1 METCTICAEKYNLSR
16 NLKVK
21 CEYCEFCACR
31 LCCETFILQSNVPHC
46 MNTECNREWTRKY
59 LAKNFTN
66 VFMTKKYK
74 IHRENVLFDIQQSLL
89 PVTQPIAERFNNSKR
104 ELENIKTELSEIKDK
119 IEELSR
125 KQRLLEIRKQRITY
139 AHSQLNL
146 DDDDVNNINFELD
159 DDDDINQNQ
168 NQNQNNDNVD
178 GELENEE
185 YEEDKHHKLFIR
197 NCTTENC
204 RGFLSSKWKCGLC
217 QTWTCPKCYENIG
230 IHEDKETHVCD
241 PNNVETAKLLKVDS
255 KPCPKC
261 RTLIFKISGCDQMFC
276 TLCNTAFSWNTGKIN
291 TSNGIHN
298 PHYFEYQQRNNNQGQ
313 GQDENL
319 NYNPCEFNHTSV
331 RRILNVIRDILPNI
345 NSRNNTLTIMNHIK
359 KNEMTTQ
366 LEQICQHIFHIQ
378 NITMTTIQERIDR
391 YGSKNKMARINYLI
405 NTYTRDEFKKL
416 IQQYE
421 KARLKDLEMNQL
433 FEMLYNTSSQIIMR
447 HNATL
452 SRNLTSE
459 ELETWLT
466 NLLAELQELC
476 NYINSCLIDIHKTYK
491 NTLYI
496 LSKNYT
502 LEKPKEEIK

>member
-74 IHRENVLFDIQQSLL
+74 THRENVLFDIQQSLL
-89 PVTQPIAERFNNSKR
+89 PATQPIAERFNNTTK
-104 ELENIKTELSEIKDK
+104 ELENIKTELTEVKK
-119 IEELSR
+119 QIEELSK
-125 KQRLLEIRKQRITY
+125 KQRQLEIRKQQITY
-139 AHSQLNL
+139 AHSQLNI
-146 DDDDVNNINFELD
+146 DDG
-159 DDDDINQNQ
+159 DDINQN
-168 NQNQNNDNVD
+168 DNIED
-178 GELENEE
+178 GDLAEENEE
-185 YEEDKHHKLFIR
+185 EKKEPHHKLFIR

-230 IHEDKETHVCD
+230 THQDKETHVCD

-298 PHYFEYQQRNNNQGQ
+298 PHYFEYQQRNNQQGQ
-313 GQDENL
+313 GENL

-331 RRILNVIRDILPNI
+331 RRILNVIRDIVPNI
-345 NSRNNTLTIMNHIK
+345 NTRNNSLNTDTNIK
-359 KNEMTTQ
+359 NYGMTTR
-366 LEQICQHIFHIQ
+366 LEEICQHIFHIQ
-378 NITMTTIQERIDR
+378 NITMIPIRERIDR

-405 NTYTRDEFKKL
+405 NIYTRDEFKKL

-421 KARLKDLEMNQL
+421 KARLKDLEFYQL

-447 HNATL
+447 HNETL
-452 SRNLTSE
+452 SRNLTAE
-459 ELETWLT
+459 QLKTWLT

-476 NYINSCLIDIHKTYK
+476 NYINSCLIDIHITYK

-496 LSKNYT
+496 LTENYN
-502 LEKPKEEIK
+502 LKKP